1 MIQERQFL
9 NFIPPKLDG
18 DNTQNKRRYMIVAK
32 NDSNNTI
39 DMINISK
46 ISDRNI
52 RNLIKDYNVILKDY
66 KPLKLPSFA
75 KTNTI
80 YRIKYFDELNNFIS
94 FGGEKLNKNDFSNI
108 LIERD
113 NEIRKNKKEKVIF
126 FTKEEF
132 LNKNP
137 IEVNIN

>member
-1 MIQERQFL
+1 
-9 NFIPPKLDG
+9 
-18 DNTQNKRRYMIVAK
+18 MIVAE

-46 ISDRNI
+46 ISDKNI
-52 RNLIKDYNVILKDY
+52 KNLIKDYNVILEDY
-66 KPLKLPSFA
+66 KPLKMPSFA

-80 YRIKYFDELNNFIS
+80 YRIKYFDELNSFIS
-94 FGGEKLNKNDFSNI
+94 FGGEKLNKNDFKNI
-108 LIERD
+108 LLERD
-113 NEIRKNKKEKVIF
+113 NAIIKYKKENIIT

-137 IEVNIN
+137 IEVNINQELCNQFLFQFEI